1 MWAKLRRRAKQ
12 LKSQIFVLF
21 YAYRDR
27 ETPWYAKLVSLCVV
41 AYAFSPIDLIPD
53 FVPLLGHVDDLI
65 LIPLGIR
72 LALRLIPRPVLERAK
87 VKAEQRASGGK
98 PTNWIVGALVLAL
111 WAVAV
116 LWVASWFVF

>member
-53 FVPLLGHVDDLI
+53 FVPVLGHVDDLI

-72 LALRLIPRPVLERAK
+72 LALRLIPHPVLERAK

-98 PTNWIVGALVLAL
+98 PKNWIVGTLVIAL